1 VISSARACDGA
12 QTDVSN
18 AGGGDLL
25 PVIHAPAKRRGAGVG
40 FPRNGCDVIV

>member
-1 VISSARACDGA
+1 M
-12 QTDVSN
+12 SN

-25 PVIHAPAKRRGAGVG
+25 PVIHAPAKRRSAGAG